1 MASERLFA
9 DHHLPEGMRIAT
21 NSGETLG
28 DFSEAMSAAYLQ
40 SVLASEALSSRILPS
55 SYIADRDTP
64 RIKIHTEPMNDMTR
78 EELSSTLSAIEERMD
93 KRIDRMEYDAE
104 KRVLDYKS
112 ELALRDEQVRR
123 EVDLRQES
131 FRFEQAARDAALSE
145 KFSGFLAAQA
155 ERDKAWE
162 KISEARFDRI
172 EKDVSSIKTDTKKV
186 SDDVNGIKVTMA
198 KYLGAAVVI
207 GALASAALGAA
218 AKHLLG

>member
-1 MASERLFA
+1 MNNYDGRLFGEI
-9 DHHLPEGMRIAT
+9 HLPKTRYVKDDRAT
-21 NSGETLG
+21 PES
-28 DFSEAMSAAYLQ
+28 
-40 SVLASEALSSRILPS
+40 
-55 SYIADRDTP
+55 
-64 RIKIHTEPMNDMTR
+64 HTGPMNDITR
-78 EELSSTLSAIEERMD
+78 EELAKTLSAIEERMD

-104 KRVLDYKS
+104 KRVLDYKN

-162 KISEARFDRI
+162 KISEARFERI